1 LSDLLGIPRTLKFE
15 VPSDQSDDS
24 EEEMIFTTSPGA
36 TIGVASGKK
45 ESRISSFDDD
55 ADMGFD
61 LFGDP
66 GTVSYSVSS
75 SKKEKSLAQ
84 DDKKYS
90 KAMAYERQSF
100 IPKYEEESDEGEEM
114 GFGLFDNDEPMTCS
128 STNYQ
133 QEKKPSDE
141 AKKYKKM
148 ATTFLN
154 SVKSIPKLTEIGKSF
169 WEQNKC
175 YVEYIECSVK
185 NR

>member
-24 EEEMIFTTSPGA
+24 EEEMIFTTSPRA

-45 ESRISSFDDD
+45 ESHISSSDED

-141 AKKYKKM
+141 AKKYPETM
-148 ATTFLN
+148 AATPPKAG
-154 SVKSIPKLTEIGKSF
+154 KSISKLTEIGKS
-169 WEQNKC
+169 
-175 YVEYIECSVK
+175 VS
-185 NR
+185 